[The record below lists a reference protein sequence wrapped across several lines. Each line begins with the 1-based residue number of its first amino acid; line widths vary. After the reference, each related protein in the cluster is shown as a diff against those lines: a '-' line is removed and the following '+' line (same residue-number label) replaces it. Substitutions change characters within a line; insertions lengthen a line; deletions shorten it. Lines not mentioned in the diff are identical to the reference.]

1 MPQLD
6 VNTFLP
12 QVVWLVI
19 TFTALFLLMWRVAV
33 PRIAD
38 VLEARQRR
46 IDDNLDKA
54 QESKKEAEETLA
66 AYEQAMNEARA
77 GANTHIAEAAATMSA
92 EAAEREAKLALD
104 LSARIAAAEDEIAK
118 AVGDAMDNIR
128 AATIEVAAAVLERLT
143 GVAPGEKDV
152 AKAVAKVIAQAND
165 GALKPEGR

>member
-38 VLEARQRR
+38 LLEARQRR
-46 IDDNLDKA
+46 IEDNLDKA

-66 AYEQAMNEARA
+66 AYEQAMNETRA
-77 GANTHIAEAAATMSA
+77 GANAY
-92 EAAEREAKLALD
+92 
-104 LSARIAAAEDEIAK
+104 IAK
-118 AVGDAMDNIR
+118 PLDIDDFVTLVESIR
-128 AATIEVAAAVLERLT
+128 DFWCRFALV
-143 GVAPGEKDV
+143 PP
-152 AKAVAKVIAQAND
+152 KA
-165 GALKPEGR
+165 

>member
-38 VLEARQRR
+38 LLEARQRR
-46 IDDNLDKA
+46 IEDNLDKA
-54 QESKKEAEETLA
+54 QESKKEAEEPLA

-77 GANTHIAEAAATMSA
+77 GANIHIAEATARMSGA
-92 EAAEREAKLALD
+92 AAEREAEVALD
-104 LSARIAAAEDEIAK
+104 LSARITAAATTGPAQGPRPASSMPHTGPKPRSTAACSWAK
-118 AVGDAMDNIR
+118 S
-128 AATIEVAAAVLERLT
+128 
-143 GVAPGEKDV
+143 AP
-152 AKAVAKVIAQAND
+152 
-165 GALKPEGR
+165 

>member
-38 VLEARQRR
+38 LLEARQRR
-46 IDDNLDKA
+46 IEDNLDKA

-77 GANTHIAEAAATMSA
+77 GANTHIAEATARMSG
-92 EAAEREAKLALD
+92 EAAEREAELALD
-104 LSARIAAAEDEIAK
+104 LSARITAAEDEIAK
-118 AVGDAMDNIR
+118 AANEAMDNIR

-143 GVAPGEKDV
+143 GEAPAEKSV
-152 AKAVAKVIAQAND
+152 AKAVAKVLD
-165 GALKPEGR
+165 STPKPEGR

>member
-12 QVVWLVI
+12 QVVWLII

-38 VLEARQRR
+38 LLEARQRR
-46 IDDNLDKA
+46 IEDNLDKA
-54 QESKKEAEETLA
+54 QESKKEAEETLV

-77 GANTHIAEAAATMSA
+77 GANTHIAEATTRMSG
-92 EAAEREAKLALD
+92 EAAEREAELALD
-104 LSARIAAAEDEIAK
+104 LSARITAAEDEIAK
-118 AVGDAMDNIR
+118 AVNEAMDNIR

-143 GVAPGEKDV
+143 GEAPAENFL
-152 AKAVAKVIAQAND
+152 AKAVAK
-165 GALKPEGR
+165 ALDSAPKPEGR

>member
-38 VLEARQRR
+38 LLEARQRR
-46 IDDNLDKA
+46 IEDNLDKA

-66 AYEQAMNEARA
+66 AYEQAMN
-77 GANTHIAEAAATMSA
+77 
-92 EAAEREAKLALD
+92 
-104 LSARIAAAEDEIAK
+104 
-118 AVGDAMDNIR
+118 
-128 AATIEVAAAVLERLT
+128 ATIEVTAAVLERLT
-143 GVAPGEKDV
+143 GKAPAEKSV
-152 AKAVAKVIAQAND
+152 AKAVAKVLDSAP
-165 GALKPEGR
+165 KPEGR